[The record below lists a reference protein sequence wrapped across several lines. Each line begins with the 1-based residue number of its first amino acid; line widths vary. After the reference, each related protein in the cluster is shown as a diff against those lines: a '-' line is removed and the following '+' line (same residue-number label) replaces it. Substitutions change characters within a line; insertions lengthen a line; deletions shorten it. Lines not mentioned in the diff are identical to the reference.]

1 MKTNNISTALKI
13 ILLAVSAI
21 VVCIA
26 AFIGIKTTNEG
37 KAMVNSGTTQVKAMT
52 ESYSNIDKASY
63 DNQNIIG
70 SALVDLIQTTIAD
83 KETLS
88 IWVKTN
94 SNATTGVYYNYT
106 LTTAAGGNTIAV
118 GSALTT
124 ITTDATSINYINPNA
139 QFTGKVYKDVNK
151 NIIAILFD
159 QMD

>member
-1 MKTNNISTALKI
+1 MKTGNISTALKI

-21 VVCIA
+21 VVCVA

-37 KAMVNSGTTQVKAMT
+37 KAMVNAGTTQVKAMT
-52 ESYSNIDKASY
+52 ESYSNIDKSSY

-70 SALVDLIQTTIAD
+70 SALVDLIETTIAE

-94 SNATTGVYYNYT
+94 SNATNGAYYNYL
-106 LTTAAGGNTIAV
+106 LTIAPGGNTIAES
-118 GSALTT
+118 SALKT
-124 ITTDATSINYINPNA
+124 ITSDSTNNNYINPNA
-139 QFTGKVYKDVNK
+139 QFTGKVYKDANK
-151 NIIAILFD
+151 NIIAIAFD